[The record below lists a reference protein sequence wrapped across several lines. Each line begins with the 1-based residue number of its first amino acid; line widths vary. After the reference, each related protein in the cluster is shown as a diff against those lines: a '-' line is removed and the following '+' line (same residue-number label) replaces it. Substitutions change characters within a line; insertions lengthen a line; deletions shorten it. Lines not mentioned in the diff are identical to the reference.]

1 MMNKKLRSLLLAIF
15 LTVLVGGG
23 LVSAQTTTPT
33 PVTASSDPLAALPV
47 SDMVLFADVR
57 RVLTDAA
64 PRLLAKDPAT
74 LAKMMGLLNEV
85 RTKTGINILA
95 IDRVA
100 MGIRV
105 LGPLGPNFKKESV
118 GVAIIANGDF
128 DANALIEFA
137 KRETNGKIAEQSYGG
152 KTIYSEPPP
161 EPPKKRS
168 ERETPAF
175 AVLDANT
182 LLVGDLAQVRA
193 TIDASGGTGRIEP
206 ALVQH
211 ATQNSNALFGWAVN
225 FSPSLAETATGNAM
239 PDEVVRGGIKF
250 LMSTIRQ
257 IFASIGSTPTSFNAV
272 LGVRLCSPDQ
282 AQSLSELLTAARKRF
297 GPMAGDPKLRGML
310 DNLQIS
316 AQGSDLQIMADFKD
330 EVVQNLIT
338 SAMAKPKIS
347 GDAPSS
353 QVKPAPA
360 KSKPP
365 TKRPSSGRRRKN

>member
-1 MMNKKLRSLLLAIF
+1 MMNKKLHSLLLAIF
-15 LTVLVGGG
+15 LTALVGVHF
-23 LVSAQTTTPT
+23 VSAQTTTPA
-33 PVTASSDPLAALPV
+33 PASSDPLAALPA

-57 RVLTDAA
+57 RILTDAV

-105 LGPLGPNFKKESV
+105 LGPLGPNFKKEYV
-118 GVAIIANGDF
+118 GVAIIASGDF

-161 EPPKKRS
+161 EPPRKRS
-168 ERETPAF
+168 DLETPAF

-182 LLVGDLAQVRA
+182 LLIGDLQQVRA
-193 TIDASGGTGRIEP
+193 TIDASGGTGRVEST
-206 ALVQH
+206 LVQH
-211 ATQNSNALFGWAVN
+211 ATQNSNALFGWVVK
-225 FSPSLAETATGNAM
+225 FSPSLAETATANVM
-239 PDEVVRGGIKF
+239 PDEMTRGGIKF
-250 LMSTIRQ
+250 LMSTIKQ

-272 LGVRLCSPDQ
+272 LGVRLCDPDQ
-282 AQSLSELLTAARKRF
+282 AQSLSELLTAARKQF
-297 GPMAGDPKLRGML
+297 GSMGGDPKLRGL
-310 DNLQIS
+310 IDNIQIS

-330 EVVQNLIT
+330 EVVQNLIN
-338 SAMAKPKIS
+338 SAMTKPKVS
-347 GDAPSS
+347 GDAPPP

-360 KSKPP
+360 KNQPP
-365 TKRPSSGRRRKN
+365 AKRRSRGRRRGN